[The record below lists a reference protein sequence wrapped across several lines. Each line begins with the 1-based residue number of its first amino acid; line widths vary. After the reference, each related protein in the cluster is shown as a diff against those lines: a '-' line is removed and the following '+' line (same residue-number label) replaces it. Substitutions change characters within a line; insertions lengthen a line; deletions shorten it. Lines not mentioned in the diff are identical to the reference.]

1 MVHAFILKMF
11 AWKPSLCY
19 AYTMNL
25 VPPVANHSTRLWQTG
40 LFLLGL
46 LLAIMTAAF
55 LRWPNPVVDKDVQQE
70 RINVVV
76 SPPQQNEQI
85 AQTFFPQ
92 HNGLSE
98 ISVRIAAVDPQ
109 LNPNAGSTL
118 ALVDDE
124 GKIIAERLLKNSQFS
139 TSQTVTL
146 AFAPE
151 NRSKGQPYQIVLSG
165 GQHNQTAFQ
174 GYTLNTLPTGVL
186 TGPNLN
192 GAQTLYLRSR
202 YTLQW
207 SEALTGS
214 LQKTRAWFSILL
226 TAVLLIPLP
235 GALLLT
241 WRPPKWPL
249 TVRWGVSWAAGIAL
263 WPLIWGAL
271 TLLGGRWTTTMLWV
285 IILVGWVFWLL
296 VNYRNGFSWTWR
308 VPGTFK
314 EPLALLLLLSII
326 FCLRLIAIRDVATLP
341 WVDAS
346 RHALITTIMNSSGQ
360 MLTSY
365 RPLLAVDFA
374 PYHYG
379 LHTLTAGVA
388 ILLPGAALTDILPA
402 VMQLLST
409 IICLAVFSGS
419 WLLTGRRSIG
429 WLAAFL
435 IGVPFF
441 FPAYYTTWGR
451 LTQLAGLIIMAVL
464 LGITWRLRSR
474 VHLFPRQ
481 VLFIALTA
489 GLFFVHARVFMIF
502 VPFWGLVMAHGLRF
516 WRRPRTWKQV
526 LTQWG
531 WPLAAVSAICGPRLW
546 ALARSFPQ
554 LARIQTTRSTAQA
567 FPTGYVTTGWE
578 MGLWITAAALT
589 AVMLLVWLR
598 WRPVERAVHVTLFLA
613 VWITVLALL
622 MGGSYIHPRWPVWL
636 PQVSLNSAYI
646 SLFTAEAIML
656 ASGGWWLYK
665 QIRHRFPLIHR
676 ALFLP
681 LGAGFLLT
689 TLFGVHYQA
698 GILNDN
704 TLLVQPSD
712 LHGLTWINEHAPP
725 EARIAHN
732 SWLWLDNV
740 WAGSDGGAW
749 ILPLTGRFSMTPP
762 IDHIYNRDGFA
773 RTTAYNR
780 AAKEIDD
787 WGASEASVL
796 LENFAITHIFV
807 GVRSGELDPAEL
819 DANPNWKLV
828 YQNGGTFIFEKT
840 INNQPSMV
848 N

>member
-1 MVHAFILKMF
+1 
-11 AWKPSLCY
+11 
-19 AYTMNL
+19 MNL
-25 VPPVANHSTRLWQTG
+25 ASPAANYSTRLWQTG

-46 LLAIMTAAF
+46 LLAITTAAF
-55 LRWPNPVVDKDVQQE
+55 LGWPNPVIDKDVQQV
-70 RINVVV
+70 RVNVVV
-76 SPPQQNEQI
+76 SPPQQDEQI
-85 AQTFFPQ
+85 AQTFFPE

-98 ISVRIAAVDPQ
+98 VSVRIAAVDSQ
-109 LNPNAGSTL
+109 LNPNLGGTL
-118 ALVDDE
+118 TLVDDE
-124 GKIIAERLLKNSQFS
+124 REVIAERVLRNSQFS

-151 NRSKGQPYQIVLSG
+151 TRSKGRPYQIVLRG
-165 GQHNQTAFQ
+165 DQNNQTAFQ
-174 GYTLNTLPTGVL
+174 GYTLNTLPNGTL

-192 GAQTLYLRSR
+192 GAQTLYLKSR

-214 LQKTRAWFSILL
+214 IQRTRAWLSIFL

-241 WRPPKWPL
+241 WRPPTWPV

-263 WPLIWGAL
+263 WPLIWGGV
-271 TLLGGRWTTTMLWV
+271 TLVGGRWTTTTLWV
-285 IILVGWVFWLL
+285 VILIGWVFCLFM
-296 VNYRNGFSWTWR
+296 NYRNGFSWPRR
-308 VPGTFK
+308 VPQ
-314 EPLALLLLLSII
+314 EPLALTLFLSII
-326 FCLRLIAIRDVATLP
+326 FCLRLIAIRDVSTLP

-346 RHALITTIMNSSGQ
+346 RHALITTIMSSSGQ

-388 ILLPGAALTDILPA
+388 IMLPAAALTDILPA

-419 WLLTGRRSIG
+419 WLLTGRRPIG

-451 LTQLAGLIIMAVL
+451 LTQLAGLIILAVL

-489 GLFFVHARVFMIF
+489 GLFFVHARVFMVF
-502 VPFWGLVMAHGLRF
+502 VPFWGLVMAHSLRL
-516 WRRPRTWKQV
+516 WQRPHAWKRMIA
-526 LTQWG
+526 QWG
-531 WPLAAVSAICGPRLW
+531 WPLAAITILCGPRLW
-546 ALARSFPQ
+546 TLTRSFPQ
-554 LARIQTTRSTAQA
+554 LVRIQTTNSTAQA
-567 FPTGYVTTGWE
+567 FPTGYLTTGWE
-578 MGLWITAAALT
+578 TGFWIAAAT
-589 AVMLLVWLR
+589 FTTVMLIVWLR
-598 WRPVERAVHVTLFLA
+598 WRPVDRAVHVTLLLA
-613 VWITVLALL
+613 LWISVLALL
-622 MGGSYIHPRWPVWL
+622 MGGSYIHPRWPIWL

-646 SLFTAEAIML
+646 SLFTAEAILL
-656 ASGGWWLYK
+656 ASGGWWLHK
-665 QIRHRFPLIHR
+665 QIALRFPLVHKGLYI
-676 ALFLP
+676 P

-689 TLFGVHYQA
+689 ALFGVHYQA

-712 LHGLTWINEHAPP
+712 LHGLTWINDHAPP
-725 EARIAHN
+725 DARIAHN
-732 SWLWLDNV
+732 SWLWLDNI

-749 ILPLTGRFSMTPP
+749 ILPLTGRFSITPP
-762 IDHIYNRDGFA
+762 IDHVYNRDGFA
-773 RTTAYNR
+773 RTTAYNT

-787 WGASEASVL
+787 WGSPEANIL
-796 LENFAITHIFV
+796 LENFGITHIFV
-807 GVRSGELDPAEL
+807 GVRSGGLDPAEL
-819 DANPNWKLV
+819 DKNPNWKLV
-828 YQNGGTFIFEKT
+828 YQNGGTFVFEKI
-840 INNQPSMV
+840 INNQQSRV
-848 N
+848 NTQLSIDH